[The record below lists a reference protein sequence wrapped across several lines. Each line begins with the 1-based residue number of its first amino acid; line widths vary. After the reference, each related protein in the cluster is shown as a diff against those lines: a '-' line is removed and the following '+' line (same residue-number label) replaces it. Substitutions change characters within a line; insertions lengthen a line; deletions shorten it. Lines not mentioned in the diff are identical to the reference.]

1 MRIPA
6 VSSAPGASSPL
17 PQGQEG
23 RCCPVW
29 IIGGAEALSQAGP
42 LAKQDIPV
50 VLFVCSLFPDASD
63 PRDGKS
69 DTESMENMSLDGYRP
84 SPGGVRG
91 R

>member
-1 MRIPA
+1 VRIPA
-6 VSSAPGASSPL
+6 VSPSPGASPHL
-17 PQGQEG
+17 LQGREG
-23 RCCPVW
+23 RCRLVW
-29 IIGGAEALSQAGP
+29 IAGGTEAPSQTDL

-84 SPGGVRG
+84 SAGGVGG

>member
-6 VSSAPGASSPL
+6 VSPAPGASPHL
-17 PQGQEG
+17 LQGREG
-23 RCCPVW
+23 RCCPAQ
-29 IIGGAEALSQAGP
+29 IIGGTEALSQTGL

-50 VLFVCSLFPDASD
+50 VLFVCSLFLDASD

-84 SPGGVRG
+84 SPGGVGG

>member
-1 MRIPA
+1 MRVPA
-6 VSSAPGASSPL
+6 TTPALGTSPHL

-23 RCCPVW
+23 RCSPVW
-29 IIGGAEALSQAGP
+29 IIGGAADFSQTGL

-50 VLFVCSLFPDASD
+50 VLFVCSLFPDVSD
-63 PRDGKS
+63 PPDGKS

-84 SPGGVRG
+84 SPGGVGG